1 MPRISLNTLSEE
13 LLTKSVNPELLATG
27 RELFLAGAVSITQ
40 LTPQVAKCAVKGKH
54 PYKVEIQ
61 VTDKFLLFKCD
72 CLYAGRGAICEH
84 DVAAYLAVRNHLIQ
98 NQPARWREQIGDVVS
113 ATQAN
118 TRRSK
123 SNPYLL
129 IFSLQETYSI
139 SSQIT
144 WSLTPYTLLVSTLP
158 IELRQNPQIIDQV
171 EFSSVLEAIRR
182 HEISLRSPYNSLNPQ
197 ECVNCPP
204 ETVFFANVVLERARS
219 YSYYRETTPQPE
231 YLDFLARSQSPLFL
245 GDQYDPLQKRLTI
258 LQTQGFLRL
267 CLDRDDRGLHLS
279 SRISVGNQVIPLQQS
294 DSENNIQIVW
304 SSPLWLLMDHYL
316 FQAESSLSAEILA
329 SLLETPIIT
338 IPPKDEKD
346 FQRNYLLELAEKFPL
361 EGNVISWD
369 IEAGMPVP
377 RLYLG
382 EENGEIVAELRFGYG
397 DYEVQ
402 YDPKLPEETL
412 QRKPDSW
419 TLVRIQ
425 RQPDFEAERFSL
437 ACSSSYGLKRGA
449 AHHAP
454 GVLYLRARQHPIDF
468 LLHKIPR
475 LAAESFEIYGEQKLK
490 TARVNR
496 NIPRITFNVSS
507 GIDWFDVQAVVSFG
521 DLEVPMKDFRRAV
534 RKNERY
540 IKLADG
546 TIGEI
551 PAEWVERYKHLFALA
566 DETENGL
573 RLSRYQLSHIDLL
586 TAEFKQVRFD
596 EGYEHAHRQL
606 NILKES
612 SFAGVSPQPL
622 PEGFSGE
629 LRPYQKAGYEWLH
642 FLREFRFGGCLAD
655 DMGLG
660 KTVQALVFLQ
670 SLYRR
675 HPDHTPPSRASL
687 LIVPRSLLVN
697 WQREATRFTPDLR
710 VLEYFDSDRIKDLEA
725 FSQADLIITSYGVM
739 LRDIILLRKYRFHYV
754 ILDESQ
760 SIKNPVSQ
768 TAKAARLLEGDH
780 RLVMTGTPIEN
791 TTAEL
796 WSQFAFLNPGL
807 LGSLE
812 YFREEFGAP
821 IESKKDEDT
830 ARLLRK
836 IVYPF
841 ILRRTKDQVAPE
853 LPPRTERILYADMQP
868 AQQKLYHRMRDHYR
882 GLLLGLREEELLSQN
897 RMKIL
902 EGLLRLRQI
911 SNHPLLV
918 DDKYRGESGKFELL
932 LETLETL
939 LAEGHKALVF
949 SQFVQMLRLVRHA
962 LDDRQIPYAYLD
974 GRTQDRQAQVDLF
987 QSDPQLP
994 FFLISLKA
1002 GGKGLNLTA
1011 ADYVI
1016 HIDPWWNPAV
1026 EMQASDRT
1034 HRIGQD
1040 KPVFVYK
1047 LISRDTVEEKIL
1059 LLQQQ
1064 KKDLVDQIIVT
1075 ESSFFKSLT
1084 RGDVENLFG

>member
-1 MPRISLNTLSEE
+1 MPRISLETLSEE
-13 LLTKSVNPELLATG
+13 LLKKSVSSDLMSKGHELY
-27 RELFLAGAVSITQ
+27 LAGKASVTQ
-40 LTPQVAKCAVKGKH
+40 LSQQVAKCAVQDRH

-61 VTDKFLLFKCD
+61 VGDKFIYLKCD
-72 CLYAGRGAICEH
+72 CLYANRGAICEH
-84 DVAAYLAVRNHLIQ
+84 DVAAFLAVRNQLIQ
-98 NQPARWREQIGDVVS
+98 NQPARWREQLGGVVS
-113 ATQAN
+113 ATQAGA
-118 TRRSK
+118 RRTK
-123 SNPYLL
+123 SNPYFLF
-129 IFSLQETYSI
+129 FSLQEIPAI
-139 SSQIT
+139 SS
-144 WSLTPYTLLVSTLP
+144 WSLNVYTLPVNALP
-158 IELRQNPQIIDQV
+158 AEIRQDPQLIDHP
-171 EFSSVLEAIRR
+171 EFEGVLEAIGK
-182 HEISLRSPYNSLNPQ
+182 HELPLRSPYNALNPQ
-197 ECVNCPP
+197 ACVNCTP
-204 ETVFFANVVLERARS
+204 ESVFFANVMLERARS
-219 YSYYRETTPQPE
+219 YSYYNTTAPQPE
-231 YLDFLARSQSPLFL
+231 YLTILARTQSPLFL
-245 GDQYDPLQKRLTI
+245 GDPYQPLQKRLAI
-258 LQTQGFLRL
+258 LENQGSLRL
-267 CLDRDDRGLHLS
+267 RLDRDVQGLHLT
-279 SRISVGNQVIPLQQS
+279 SRIAVEDLNIPLQES
-294 DSENNIQIVW
+294 DPDNPIRVVW
-304 SSPLWLLMDHYL
+304 LSPLWLIVEHYL
-316 FQAESSLSAEILA
+316 FQVDGSISPDLLYSLI
-329 SLLETPIIT
+329 ETPTIT
-338 IPPKDEKD
+338 IPPKDELE
-346 FQRNYLLELAEKFPL
+346 FRNRHLLDLAEKIAL
-361 EGNVISWD
+361 EGDVISWED
-369 IEAGMPVP
+369 QGGNPVP
-377 RLYLG
+377 RIYLA
-382 EENGEIVAELRFGYG
+382 EEEGEISAELRFGYG
-397 DYEVQ
+397 EYELR
-402 YDPKLPEETL
+402 YDPRLPEQVL

-419 TLVRIQ
+419 TLVRLQ
-425 RQPDFEAERFSL
+425 RQPEIEAERFTTAS
-437 ACSSSYGLKRGA
+437 SSSYGLKRGA
-449 AHHAP
+449 ANRTP
-454 GVLYLRARQHPIDF
+454 GKLYLRARQHPIDF
-468 LLHKIPR
+468 LLHKVPH
-475 LAAESFEIYGEQKLK
+475 LAKDGFEIYGEEKLK

-496 NIPRITFNVSS
+496 NTPRISFNISS

-521 DLEVPMKDFRRAV
+521 ELEVPLKELRRAV

-551 PAEWVERYKHLFALA
+551 PAEWVERYKHLFALG
-566 DETENGL
+566 DETQDGL
-573 RLSRYQLSHIDLL
+573 RLNRYQLSYLDQLI
-586 TAEFKQVRFD
+586 AQVDQVQTDDGFD
-596 EGYEHAHRQL
+596 VARRQL
-606 NILKES
+606 RRLTENG
-612 SFAGVSPQPL
+612 FAGINPRTL
-622 PEGFSGE
+622 PWEFTGE
-629 LRPYQKAGYEWLH
+629 LRPYQKAGFDWLH
-642 FLREFRFGGCLAD
+642 FLRDFKFGGCLAD

-670 SLYRR
+670 SIYRKA
-675 HPDHTPPSRASL
+675 PDYTPPSQASL

-697 WQREATRFTPDLR
+697 WQRESARFTPGLR

-725 FSQADLIITSYGVM
+725 FSQADLVITSYGVM

-791 TTAEL
+791 STVEL

-807 LGSLE
+807 LGSLD
-812 YFREEFGAP
+812 YFRDEFGTP

-836 IVYPF
+836 LVYPF

-868 AQQKLYHRMRDHYR
+868 AQQKIYHRMRDYYR
-882 GLLLGLREEELLSQN
+882 GMLLGMLDEDKLSQN

-962 LDDRQIPYAYLD
+962 LDDRKIPYAYLD
-974 GRTQDRQAQVDLF
+974 GHTLDRQGQVDLF
-987 QSDPQLP
+987 QNDPKLP

-1040 KPVFVYK
+1040 KPVFVFK
-1047 LISRDTVEEKIL
+1047 LITRDTVEEKIV
-1059 LLQQQ
+1059 LLQQRKQ
-1064 KKDLVDQIIVT
+1064 ELVDQIIVT
-1075 ESSFFKSLT
+1075 DSSFFKSLT
-1084 RGDVENLFG
+1084 SEDLVDLFGK